1 MLFAAPLFYLVINW
15 SLLLSNAPHGLG
27 FNPQETTHHVSGD
40 WALRILLITLCISPM
55 AKWRSLRSIMAYRRM
70 AGLWSFSYVVLHIL
84 SYVWLEKFFD
94 WSEIWGDLVKRPYI
108 TIGMLAFL
116 SLLPLA
122 ITSTN
127 GWIKKLGAARWQALH
142 RLIYLAAL
150 LAPLHF
156 IMMRKGWQLEP
167 RIYALFAL
175 LLIAVR
181 LRPIFIKIQ
190 SKFKR

>member
-1 MLFAAPLFYLVINW
+1 MVHLLFSVPLFYLSVNW
-15 SLLLSNAPHGLG
+15 YLLLENGQSNLG
-27 FNPQETTHHVSGD
+27 FNPQEMTHHITGD
-40 WALRILLITLCISPM
+40 WALRILLITLCISPL
-55 AKWRSLRSIMAYRRM
+55 AKWRPARRLIAYRRM
-70 AGLWSFSYVVLHIL
+70 AGLWAFAYVILHIV

-108 TIGMLAFL
+108 TIGMVTFL

-122 ITSTN
+122 VTSTN
-127 GWIKKLGAARWQALH
+127 GWIKRLGVAKWQALH

-167 RIYALFAL
+167 RVYALIAL
-175 LLIAVR
+175 VLLAMR
-181 LRPIFIKIQ
+181 LPIILRKY
-190 SKFKR
+190 SK